1 MKIYLLILILFLNLF
16 EGKIKI
22 ENAWIRPSMKEMS
35 SAAYLTITN
44 NNDKPDTLY
53 KAYYK
58 FAKMTQVHE
67 TYTDGDMKGMREVK
81 NLVIPANSKVELKP
95 GGNHIMLMSLT
106 KDLTADSLEEIKLYF
121 KNAGEITV
129 KAKVQDMSMKNH
141 NHSH

>member
-1 MKIYLLILILFLNLF
+1 
-16 EGKIKI
+16 
-22 ENAWIRPSMKEMS
+22 
-35 SAAYLTITN
+35 
-44 NNDKPDTLY
+44 
-53 KAYYK
+53 
-58 FAKMTQVHE
+58 
-67 TYTDGDMKGMREVK
+67 MKGMREVK